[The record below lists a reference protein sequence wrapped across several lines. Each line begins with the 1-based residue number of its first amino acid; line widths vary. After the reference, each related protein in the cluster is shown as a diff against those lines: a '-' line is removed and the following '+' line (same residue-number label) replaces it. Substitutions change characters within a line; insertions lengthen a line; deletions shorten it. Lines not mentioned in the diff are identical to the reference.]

1 LLSNDHREGLAILLK
16 GCYTLSIDNKER
28 EKIMFT
34 FEKKLKKLQEL
45 APEYAKNLLTEDQK
59 DAFEE
64 TALTWGYTIDELIE
78 PYYKTVTFTD
88 LAAETKMNNQL
99 ITMYQ

>member
-1 LLSNDHREGLAILLK
+1 MKLH
-16 GCYTLSIDNKER
+16 
-28 EKIMFT
+28 
-34 FEKKLKKLQEL
+34 EKKLKKLLEL
-45 APEYAKNLLTEDQK
+45 APEYAGGLMEEDQK

-64 TALTWGYTIDELIE
+64 TALTWGYTIEELIE

>member
-1 LLSNDHREGLAILLK
+1 MK

-64 TALTWGYTIDELIE
+64 AALTWGYTIDELIE

>member
-1 LLSNDHREGLAILLK
+1 
-16 GCYTLSIDNKER
+16 
-28 EKIMFT
+28 MFT
-34 FEKKLKKLQEL
+34 FEKKYKKLLEL
-45 APEYAKNLLTEDQK
+45 VPEYVGGLMEEDQK

>member
-1 LLSNDHREGLAILLK
+1 MPK
-16 GCYTLSIDNKER
+16 GCYTLSINNKER

-34 FEKKLKKLQEL
+34 FEKKLKKLLEL

-64 TALTWGYTIDELIE
+64 AALTWGYTIDELIE

>member
-1 LLSNDHREGLAILLK
+1 
-16 GCYTLSIDNKER
+16 
-28 EKIMFT
+28 MFT

-64 TALTWGYTIDELIE
+64 AALTWGYTVEELIE

-88 LAAETKMNNQL
+88 LAAETIDGYKTT
-99 ITMYQ
+99 TMYQ

>member
-1 LLSNDHREGLAILLK
+1 MYIQ
-16 GCYTLSIDNKER
+16 CYTLSIDNKER

-88 LAAETKMNNQL
+88 LAAETNMNNQL
-99 ITMYQ
+99 IAMYQQEIQYDNNV

>member
-1 LLSNDHREGLAILLK
+1 MPK
-16 GCYTLSIDNKER
+16 GCYTLSINNKER
-28 EKIMFT
+28 DLIMYT
-34 FEKKLKKLQEL
+34 FEKKYKKLLEL

-64 TALTWGYTIDELIE
+64 TALTWGYTVEELIE

-88 LAAETKMNNQL
+88 LAAETNMNNEL
-99 ITMYQ
+99 IAMYQ